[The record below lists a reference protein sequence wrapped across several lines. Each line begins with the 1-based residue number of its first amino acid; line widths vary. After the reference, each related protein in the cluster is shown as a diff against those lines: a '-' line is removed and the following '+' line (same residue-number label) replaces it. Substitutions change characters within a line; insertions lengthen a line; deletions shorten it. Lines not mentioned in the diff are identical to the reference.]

1 MRRWRHWIDDERGSA
16 SLEFITAGMILLV
29 PTVYLVLALSSLQ
42 AAGFAAEGA
51 ARQGARVFVTA
62 ETVGE
67 AQAQLRRAVEFAMA
81 DQGIDSDRAAVTIA
95 CAPSPSDCLAPES
108 MVTVTVDVLVALP
121 LVPAVL
127 DLDTAAS
134 VPIQAV
140 AAQQVSRFGAAR

>member
-1 MRRWRHWIDDERGSA
+1 MRRWRHWIEDERGSA

-29 PTVYLVLALSSLQ
+29 PMVYLVLAISSLQ

-51 ARQGARVFVTA
+51 ARQAARVFVTA
-62 ETVGE
+62 GTVAE
-67 AQAQLRRAVEFAMA
+67 AQAQVRRAVEFAMA
-81 DQGIDSDRAAVTIA
+81 DQGIDSDHATVRVR
-95 CAPSPSDCLAPES
+95 CAPTPSDCLAPES